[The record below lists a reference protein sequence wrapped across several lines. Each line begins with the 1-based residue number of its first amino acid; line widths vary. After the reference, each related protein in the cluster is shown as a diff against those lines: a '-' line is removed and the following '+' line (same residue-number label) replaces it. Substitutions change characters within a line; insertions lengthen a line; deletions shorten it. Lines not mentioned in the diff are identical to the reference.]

1 MSSIGLS
8 CFSLFWRLVCWKKS
22 SDVFDAQ
29 INAWF
34 IEINIVSQLILN
46 HIRIHLTQLKQKPVQ
61 SKYVFWSFHKQI
73 RLHFFCFKGVLFYIS
88 YSLCQIVNLFLC
100 KYIVKMHLWRT
111 HFLNQPLSVCH
122 SHIHCSLVMSLHLSL
137 FLLCLSSDISSHSD
151 LLGIGR
157 STAAEWHFSS
167 KVSSVGNPWICQ
179 DTVVS
184 DNTAGFHFCA
194 DDKNKNTNVMFT
206 HLVLLR
212 ERWSEFSTDSG
223 VIGNTNICIS
233 VKFYCGS

>member
-8 CFSLFWRLVCWKKS
+8 CFSLFWHLVCWKKS

-29 INAWF
+29 INAWL

-46 HIRIHLTQLKQKPVQ
+46 HIRIHLTQLKQKLVQ

-73 RLHFFCFKGVLFYIS
+73 CLHFFCFKGVLFYIS

-137 FLLCLSSDISSHSD
+137 FLLCLSNDISSHSD
-151 LLGIGR
+151 LLGMQVWPKHCGWVAFQLKGFICGQPVDLPGHCCFR
-157 STAAEWHFSS
+157 QHRR
-167 KVSSVGNPWICQ
+167 VSFLC
-179 DTVVS
+179 
-184 DNTAGFHFCA
+184 
-194 DDKNKNTNVMFT
+194 
-206 HLVLLR
+206 
-212 ERWSEFSTDSG
+212 RWQ
-223 VIGNTNICIS
+223 
-233 VKFYCGS
+233 K